1 MDEMI
6 DFGIVSVFGPQ
17 EQFFRLDHYLSDYI
31 KRCHI
36 KLPYD
41 LDNLLNEVLEEKI
54 ASSNITEDVSVYLY
68 DKKGR
73 YCQEKA
79 SLKIF

>member
-1 MDEMI
+1 MI

-41 LDNLLNEVLEEKI
+41 LDNLLNEVLEEK
-54 ASSNITEDVSVYLY
+54 SHLLTLQKMFLY
-68 DKKGR
+68 IYMTKKADIVR
-73 YCQEKA
+73 KRQA
-79 SLKIF
+79 